1 MLELKIKNKEYKI
14 KYGFNSFCDSD
25 LMDRVADMMRLIN
38 NDKVSKDEAAA
49 VKEFVANTKELFV
62 LVRELLYIGFE
73 RYNPVES
80 LQEVGFLL
88 DDYNE
93 EASEGESR
101 DLGTLFEMIL
111 VELSNEG
118 FLKGLIDNAVA
129 DSNST
134 KKKTAKTTK

>member
-1 MLELKIKNKEYKI
+1 MLVLKIKNKEYKV

-25 LMDRVADMMRLIN
+25 LMDRVADMMRLMN
-38 NDKVSKDEAAA
+38 NDEVSKDEETA
-49 VKEFVANTKELFV
+49 VKKFVANTRELFV
-62 LVRELLYIGFE
+62 LVRELLYIGLE

-93 EASEGESR
+93 ESTEDEPR

>member
-38 NDKVSKDEAAA
+38 NDRVSKDEAAA
-49 VKEFVANTKELFV
+49 VKEFVTNTKELFV

-93 EASEGESR
+93 ESTEDEPR

>member
-49 VKEFVANTKELFV
+49 VKEFVTNTKELFV

-93 EASEGESR
+93 ESTEDEPR

>member
-1 MLELKIKNKEYKI
+1 
-14 KYGFNSFCDSD
+14 
-25 LMDRVADMMRLIN
+25 MDRVADMMRLIN